1 MNAIEQVRLSIGQEI
16 FDYTQ
21 LMMAL
26 IRYRKPRDV
35 VTELLKK
42 NQIVRVRKGLYLF
55 GPLWRRNTV
64 STEAVANLVYGP
76 SVISLESA
84 LSWYGLIPEHVA
96 AVTSVTSGRSR
107 EFDTPAG
114 WFSYVQIPAGKYAW
128 GITLQG
134 SVPVTWL
141 MTEPLKAL
149 ADKVWTDKRF
159 RPVSANSFGDYLF
172 SDLRIDETLLEGF
185 YRQSDRQSLEK
196 VHNSRKISLML
207 RFLEKHFGG

>member
-26 IRYRKPRDV
+26 TRYRKPRDV
-35 VTELLKK
+35 VTDLLKK
-42 NQIVRVRKGLYLF
+42 NQIVRIRKGLYIF
-55 GPLWRRNTV
+55 GPLWQRQTV
-64 STEAVANLVYGP
+64 SAETLANLVYGP
-76 SVISLESA
+76 SVISLEYA
-84 LSWYGLIPEHVA
+84 LSWHGLIPEHVR

-114 WFSYVQIPAGKYAW
+114 WFSYIQIPPGKYAW
-128 GITLQG
+128 GIAMHG
-134 SVPVTWL
+134 SVPATWL

-159 RPVSANSFGDYLF
+159 QPVSAQSFRDYLF
-172 SDLRIDETLLEGF
+172 SDLRVDESLLEGF
-185 YRQSDRQSLEK
+185 IRESDCQSLEK
-196 VHNSRKISLML
+196 VYNSRKISFML

>member
-1 MNAIEQVRLSIGQEI
+1 MNAIEQVRQSIGQEI

-26 IRYRKPRDV
+26 IQYKKPRDV
-35 VTELLKK
+35 VTDLLKK

-55 GPLWRRNTV
+55 GPLWRRNAFA
-64 STEAVANLVYGP
+64 TETLANLVYGP
-76 SVISLESA
+76 SVISLEYA
-84 LSWYGLIPEHVA
+84 LSWYGLIPEHVYSI
-96 AVTSVTSGRSR
+96 TSVTTGRSR

-114 WFSYVQIPAGKYAW
+114 RFAYVQIPVGKYAW
-128 GITLQG
+128 GITLHG
-134 SVPVTWL
+134 SAPVTWL

-159 RPVSANSFGDYLF
+159 RSVSSNSFRDYLF

-185 YRQSDRQSLEK
+185 FRNSDCQSLEK
-196 VHNSRKISLML
+196 VYNSQKISLML
-207 RFLEKHFGG
+207 RYLKKYFGN